1 MRYLNRIMIIVIL
14 FSLLFIILEMSV
26 IAKEGKSSN
35 DKSNNDAPSEN
46 KGNNKQSNEKP
57 ENKGA
62 TEQNNEPP
70 EKKGNNKQNNE
81 KPENKG
87 NNKQNN
93 EKPENKGNGKTK
105 DGDNKNAKNDNKVHV
120 INNNGK
126 KNNGKGNKNSQVEDE
141 TIDLTYIVVTED
153 GTYSSSGVL
162 GKEIFTI
169 SSQNMGL
176 IILSLVI
183 VLIVFLGKGRFIYL
197 TDKK

>member
-35 DKSNNDAPSEN
+35 DKSNDDAPSEN
-46 KGNNKQSNEKP
+46 KGNNKQSNEP
-57 ENKGA
+57 
-62 TEQNNEPP
+62 
-70 EKKGNNKQNNE
+70 
-81 KPENKG
+81 PENKG
-87 NNKQNN
+87 NNKQSNDPPEN
-93 EKPENKGNGKTK
+93 KGNGKTKDDKPSKNKGNGKTK
-105 DGDNKNAKNDNKVHV
+105 DGDNKNVKNDNKVHV

-153 GTYSSSGVL
+153 GTYSSSGGL
-162 GKEIFTI
+162 EKEIFTI